1 MADAQP
7 SAGETVLQQF
17 LNVGFVQ
24 LNQVI
29 DRDTVNQF
37 VDQIRDELA
46 RTTNIEKE
54 RSIGRVELENQST
67 WPQKGGRRVVECAP
81 AGVGVHWEKLKS
93 SQKFCSA
100 LDEIVGPS
108 CWELPLNKP
117 RTADEDSTIRHWY
130 FPITFPETL
139 YNDSSLSSSALSK
152 PASVC
157 PHLAILRSN
166 REELQADGPFTNEEI
181 DAPTR
186 WQPVSRRRVRGKG
199 WHLDSGPGFGN
210 DDLRTSQGHPY
221 QCVVVLLLLSDCLP
235 GGGGT
240 CLYPYSHKI
249 VERKLQE
256 IDGAG
261 MTHHELNT
269 WCVSQMKD
277 LIERKKISL
286 VPGGVQKFRSSE
298 DGAVPQIVGRAGDV
312 VLMHPLLIHSGTTNL
327 RTTLRLMGNGM
338 VRMKKDV
345 YDSRG
350 GMYFMKPEL

>member
-1 MADAQP
+1 MSDAK
-7 SAGETVLQQF
+7 SSTEETILQQF

-29 DRDTVNQF
+29 DQETVNSF
-37 VDQIRDELA
+37 IDQIRTELR
-46 RTTNIEKE
+46 RTTNVEKE
-54 RSIGRVELENQST
+54 RSIGRVELEDQST
-67 WPQKGGRRVVECAP
+67 WPKKGARRVVECAP
-81 AGVGVHWEKLKS
+81 VGVGGHWEKLKS

-117 RTADEDSTIRHWY
+117 RVSDRSLHIRHWY

-139 YNDSSLSSSALSK
+139 YHNSHQLQNSLSK
-152 PASVC
+152 PGSVF
-157 PHLAILRSN
+157 PHPAVLRSN
-166 REELQADGPFTNEEI
+166 REEVQEDGPYMNEEI
-181 DAPTR
+181 DAPAR

-210 DDLRTSQGHPY
+210 DDLRTSKGHPY

-298 DGAVPQIVGRAGDV
+298 DGAVTQIVGRAGDV